1 MHPSISFLLNHLSR
15 NRRFSYKKIMLI
27 PKSSSLQVLYY
38 KPNAFLLRTFF
49 INLIHPNYVVS
60 RVYPIMHPREVFYLR
75 KNAFEISS
83 RVNYPLNI
91 YFHLKNIK
99 NFAKKIQKTKTIL
112 IKNLPRV
119 TRSYNPRPS

>member
-1 MHPSISFLLNHLSR
+1 MHPSISFLLNHLSQ

-49 INLIHPNYVVS
+49 YKSYSSKLCSFACLSHNASAGGL
-60 RVYPIMHPREVFYLR
+60 YLR
-75 KNAFEISS
+75 KNASKIPS

-99 NFAKKIQKTKTIL
+99 NFANKTQKTKTIL
-112 IKNLPRV
+112 IKKSTSRDLLL
-119 TRSYNPRPS
+119 